1 MALTRITIRQ
11 FEAFLAIV
19 DQNGIAAAAQR
30 LGLTSSAVSQ
40 LLAKLERELGFR
52 LFDRTTRRVSLSTA
66 GRDFLSSAESVL
78 RHLRAAEQTASDI
91 RNRAAGIVRVG
102 APLVLASTAIPFA
115 IAGYATEKPKV
126 VVRVV
131 DTDVEQLV
139 ERVASGDV
147 DLAVGPDR
155 ATGDRVQREPIFQSP
170 WVLWCAEQHPLAR
183 KRRLRW
189 QDLHGTPIVAT
200 GRDHEASVAQ
210 MLVDQPSDARIAPV
224 EVVDNVTTAFGLVAQ
239 GLAVTLAPLYVKP
252 LAQTFGLVMR
262 RVVEP
267 ETIREVCVYRPV
279 DRSLSPP
286 ADGFA
291 QFLGV
296 CLKIWDRKTQSGIGV
311 K

>member
-19 DQNGIAAAAQR
+19 DQNGIAAAAER

-40 LLAKLERELGFR
+40 LLAELERELGFR

-102 APLVLASTAIPFA
+102 APLVLASTALPYA
-115 IAGYATEKPKV
+115 IAGYAAQKPKV

-155 ATGDRVQREPIFQSP
+155 ATGDRVRREAIFRSP
-170 WVLWCAEQHPLAR
+170 WVLWCAGDHPLAR
-183 KRRLRW
+183 RRRLRW
-189 QDLHGTPIVAT
+189 HDLRGTPIVAT

-210 MLVDQPSDARIAPV
+210 MLADQPSDARIAPV
-224 EVVDNVTTAFGLVAQ
+224 EVVDNVTTAFGLAAQ
-239 GLAVTLAPLYVKP
+239 GLAVTLAPAYVKP
-252 LAQTFGLVMR
+252 LAQTFGLAMR

-267 ETIREVCVYRPV
+267 ETIREVCIYRPV
-279 DRSLSPP
+279 DRSLSPS

-291 QFLGV
+291 EFLGV
-296 CLKIWDRKTQSGIGV
+296 CLRTWDRKTQGV
-311 K
+311 AASR

>member
-1 MALTRITIRQ
+1 MALTRITVRQ

-19 DQNGIAAAAQR
+19 DLNGIAAAADR

-40 LLAKLERELGFR
+40 LLAELERELGFR

-66 GRDFLSSAESVL
+66 GRDFLPSAESVL
-78 RHLRAAEQTASDI
+78 RHLRAAEQTANDI

-102 APLVLASTAIPFA
+102 APLVLASTAMPYA

-147 DLAVGPDR
+147 DLAIGPDR
-155 ATGDRVQREPIFQSP
+155 PTGERVQREPVFKSR
-170 WVLWCAEQHPLAR
+170 WVMWCAPDHPLV
-183 KRRLRW
+183 RRRQVRW
-189 QDLHGTPIVAT
+189 QDLRGTPIVAT
-200 GRDHEASVAQ
+200 GRDHEGSVAQ
-210 MLVDQPSDARIAPV
+210 MLADQPTDARIMPV
-224 EVVDNVTTAFGLVAQ
+224 EVVDNVTTAFGLAAQ
-239 GLAVTLAPLYVKP
+239 GLAITLAPAYVKP

-267 ETIREVCVYRPV
+267 ETIREVCIYRPV

-291 QFLGV
+291 EFLQS
-296 CLKIWDRKTQSGIGV
+296 CLKAWDRKTQNAAV

>member
-19 DQNGIAAAAQR
+19 DLNGIAAAAER
-30 LGLTSSAVSQ
+30 LGLSSSAVSQ
-40 LLAKLERELGFR
+40 LLAELERELGFR

-66 GRDFLSSAESVL
+66 GRDFLPSAESVL

-102 APLVLASTAIPFA
+102 APLVLASTAIPYA
-115 IAGYATEKPKV
+115 IAGYAEQKPKV

-147 DLAVGPDR
+147 DLAIGPDR
-155 ATGDRVQREPIFQSP
+155 ATGDRVRREAVFRSP
-170 WVLWCAEQHPLAR
+170 WVLWCADDHPLAR
-183 KRRLRW
+183 RRRLRW
-189 QDLHGTPIVAT
+189 ADLRGTPIIAT

-210 MLVDQPSDARIAPV
+210 MLADQPSDARIAPV
-224 EVVDNVTTAFGLVAQ
+224 EVVDNVTTAFGLAAQ
-239 GLAVTLAPLYVKP
+239 RLAVTLAPAYVKP
-252 LAQTFGLVMR
+252 LAQTYGLVMR
-262 RVVEP
+262 RVVGP
-267 ETIREVCVYRPV
+267 ETIRDVCIYRPV
-279 DRSLSPP
+279 DRALSPP

-291 QFLGV
+291 EFLAT
-296 CLKIWDRKTQSGIGV
+296 CLKTWDRKTQSPGG

>member
-1 MALTRITIRQ
+1 MALTRVTIRQ

-19 DQNGIAAAAQR
+19 DQNGIAAAAER

-40 LLAKLERELGFR
+40 LLAELEREIGFR

-102 APLVLASTAIPFA
+102 APLVLASTALPYA
-115 IAGYATEKPKV
+115 IAGYAAHKPKV

-155 ATGDRVQREPIFQSP
+155 TTGDRVRREAIFRSP
-170 WVLWCAEQHPLAR
+170 WVLWCAAEHPLAR
-183 KRRLRW
+183 RRRLRW
-189 QDLHGTPIVAT
+189 HDLRGTSIVAT

-210 MLVDQPSDARIAPV
+210 MLADQPSDARIAPV
-224 EVVDNVTTAFGLVAQ
+224 EVVDNVTTAFGLAAQ
-239 GLAVTLAPLYVKP
+239 GLAVTLAPAYVKP
-252 LAQTFGLVMR
+252 LAQTFGLAMR

-267 ETIREVCVYRPV
+267 ETIREVCIYRPV
-279 DRSLSPP
+279 DRSLSPS

-291 QFLGV
+291 EFLGV
-296 CLKIWDRKTQSGIGV
+296 CLKTWDRKTQGV
-311 K
+311 GASR